1 MHIFYSDGLSQEGLI
16 LALAGRELRVAIQ
29 GAEDPAQFNLVGD
42 CWVAE
47 DGRKATFEFP
57 LGMVQSQELLTA
69 IQEVTIEGLSA
80 PRLCDSGGECLL
92 RRMAAETA
100 GPN

>member
-1 MHIFYSDGLSQEGLI
+1 
-16 LALAGRELRVAIQ
+16 
-29 GAEDPAQFNLVGD
+29 
-42 CWVAE
+42 
-47 DGRKATFEFP
+47 
-57 LGMVQSQELLTA
+57 MVHSQELLTA